1 MKTKQILTIFAIQ
14 IKTTLQ
20 TFLRLIYFEKT
31 CKMKSSSK
39 LLGHL
44 AVFVAYTI
52 FGFNII
58 ICKDLSNSSLISPIG
73 LFNLRAIGA
82 TILFWLISCFMPKEK
97 VPFSDLWKIFIA
109 SMLGLFFTQL
119 TFLKAIKIA
128 TPLDTS
134 IINSITPI
142 FTMFVAA
149 IALKEPITLKKAGG
163 VAVSF
168 IGVIMLILNTVHA
181 SNNGVTQTQPL
192 GIVLIICNSL
202 FFATYL
208 GVFRPLIAKYNV
220 VTFMKWMFLFSM
232 LVSVPLNLNEIT
244 HLNFSVMPTNYLLEL
259 GFLILF
265 STFIAY
271 FLIPV
276 GQKSLRP
283 TVISLYSYLQ
293 PLIATITSIY
303 LGMDKLSWQ
312 KVVAAVL
319 VFTGVILVNKSR
331 AADSKAK

>member
-1 MKTKQILTIFAIQ
+1 MKAN
-14 IKTTLQ
+14 
-20 TFLRLIYFEKT
+20 
-31 CKMKSSSK
+31 SK
-39 LLGHL
+39 LFGHL

-58 ICKDLSNSSLISPIG
+58 ICKNLSNLSLISPIG
-73 LFNLRAIGA
+73 LFNFRAIGA
-82 TILFWLISCFMPKEK
+82 TLLFWLISFFMPKEK

-109 SMLGLFFTQL
+109 SMLGLFLTQL
-119 TFLKAIKIA
+119 TFLKAIKIT

-134 IINSITPI
+134 IITSITPI

-163 VAVSF
+163 VAISF
-168 IGVIMLILNTVHA
+168 AGVIMLILNSVHI
-181 SNNGVTQTQPL
+181 SNGSVTETQPF
-192 GIVLIICNSL
+192 GIVLMIFNCL

-232 LVSVPLNLNEIT
+232 LVSVPLNLKEMT
-244 HLNFSVMPTNYLLEL
+244 HLNFSLMPTNYLLEL

-271 FLIPV
+271 FLIPI

-283 TVISLYSYLQ
+283 TVISLYAYLQ

-312 KVVAAVL
+312 KIVAATL

-331 AADSKAK
+331 AADTKISSK